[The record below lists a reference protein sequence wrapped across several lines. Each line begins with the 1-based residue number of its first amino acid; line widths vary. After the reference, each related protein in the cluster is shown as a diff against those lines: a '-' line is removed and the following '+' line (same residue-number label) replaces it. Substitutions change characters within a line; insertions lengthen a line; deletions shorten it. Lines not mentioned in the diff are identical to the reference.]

1 VSWSCNDRA
10 SPDVIPG
17 TRFAVDAAMTALSS
31 AVAAKR
37 IRGLADGLLSRL
49 APNAPLSRPLDAEER
64 RLTSSRGSTLAY
76 FDRRTKTAQQRPI
89 VLLHSVNAC
98 ASAYEMRPLFE
109 HYRALRP
116 TYALDL
122 PGFGLSQRDD
132 RPYTIDC
139 YVDAVRALLAWV
151 KESDGEA
158 DVIALSLSGEFV
170 AHIAAKQENLVHSL
184 ALLSPTGF
192 DRASHQHPT
201 LELPLKALRRQPLTS
216 RFVFDAIASHAS
228 ISFFLHRTFVGKPD
242 PGLEAYAYATSHQP
256 QAQYAP
262 LDFLAGDLFT
272 DDVRKEI
279 YARVSTPSLV
289 VYDMDP
295 FVQFDALPD
304 FTACHPN
311 WQAVRIAPSR
321 GMPQFEQ
328 LPTLTRTLDAFWSHR
343 PDAIS

>member
-1 VSWSCNDRA
+1 MSWSCNDRA

-170 AHIAAKQENLVHSL
+170 AHIAAKHENLVHSL